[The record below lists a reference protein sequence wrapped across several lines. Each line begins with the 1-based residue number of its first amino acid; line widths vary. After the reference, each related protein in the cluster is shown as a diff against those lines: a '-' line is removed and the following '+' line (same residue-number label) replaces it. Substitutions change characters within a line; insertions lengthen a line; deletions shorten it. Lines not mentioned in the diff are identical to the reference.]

1 MKGEII
7 MEKRNGEKTL
17 HVPTLVLVAGFLTV
31 GHIATE
37 ICKVISGK

>member
-1 MKGEII
+1 
-7 MEKRNGEKTL
+7 MERKNGEKSL
-17 HVPTLVLVAGFLTV
+17 NVPTLVLVAGFLTV